1 MTDATPGRYEM
12 KRTLLCTLRLLAAA
26 AALPALAVDSL
37 GPGFE
42 PGLWRFE
49 RSFEYADGRVP
60 EAPIVVERCGD
71 PEESGRKAM
80 EMLRRMGCSYE
91 RERTGLETW
100 TQRLSCDRQG
110 LPKGRSTSVMRL
122 TGPGAYEVRIVNDG
136 EMAPPVVRER
146 LTAKRLGD
154 C

>member
-1 MTDATPGRYEM
+1 MRPT
-12 KRTLLCTLRLLAAA
+12 TLEVTVCLAALAGLPLLAGED
-26 AALPALAVDSL
+26 PGL
-37 GPGFE
+37 GLR

-49 RSFEYADGRVP
+49 RSFDYADGRVP

-122 TGPGAYEVRIVNDG
+122 TGPGAYEVRIVNEG
-136 EMAPPVVRER
+136 EMATPVVRER

>member
-1 MTDATPGRYEM
+1 MN
-12 KRTLLCTLRLLAAA
+12 RTTLSTLRLLAAA
-26 AALPALAVDSL
+26 ASLPAFVVESPGPALA
-37 GPGFE
+37 

-49 RSFEYADGRVP
+49 RTFEYVDGRAP

-80 EMLRRMGCSYE
+80 ELLRRMGCSYE
-91 RERTGLETW
+91 RERTGLDTW

-122 TGPGAYEVRIVNDG
+122 AGPGAYEVRIVNEG
-136 EMAPPVVRER
+136 EMATPVVRER

>member
-1 MTDATPGRYEM
+1 MRPT
-12 KRTLLCTLRLLAAA
+12 TLGVTVCLAALAGLPLLAGED
-26 AALPALAVDSL
+26 PGPSL
-37 GPGFE
+37 R

-60 EAPIVVERCGD
+60 EAPIVVERCGN

-122 TGPGAYEVRIVNDG
+122 TGPGAYEVRIVNEG
-136 EMAPPVVRER
+136 EMATPVVRER

>member
-1 MTDATPGRYEM
+1 MR
-12 KRTLLCTLRLLAAA
+12 RTILRALHFLAAA
-26 AALPALAVDSL
+26 AALPALAVESP
-37 GPGFE
+37 GPGLA

-60 EAPIVVERCGD
+60 EAPIGVERCGD

-80 EMLRRMGCSYE
+80 EMLRKMGCSYE

-100 TQRLSCDRQG
+100 TQRLSCDRPG

-122 TGPGAYEVRIVNDG
+122 VGPEAYEVRIVNEG
-136 EMAPPVVRER
+136 EMATPVVRER